1 MKIQSR
7 MPREEYNAIGALNMS
22 RLKQMKRSP
31 QHYHYALT
39 HPATSGPMTLGNATH
54 VAVLEPERY
63 ASEFAVW
70 DRRTAGG
77 NSAPRNGQHWEAFKS
92 SHEGQTILTLEQ
104 HDLARAIAAAVREDD
119 TAMRYLEAGE
129 PEVTLEW
136 ELVGRPRKGRVDW
149 LTKIDERPFI
159 VGLKTSRDCR
169 HFAFGSQAAKLGY
182 HMQWAWYHDGYHAIT
197 KRRPELV
204 EIVVESEAPHA
215 VAVYRIPD
223 DIIEQGRDE
232 YTQLVEVLKGCE
244 QTDNWPGPV
253 PLEETLTLPTWAYQ
267 REGESDLADLGL
279 EMEEA

>member
-1 MKIQSR
+1 MSIQSR
-7 MPREEYNAIGALNMS
+7 VPRTDYDAISALNMS
-22 RLKQMKRSP
+22 RLKELKRSP

-39 HPATSGPMTLGNATH
+39 HQKTSGPLTLGTATH

-63 ASEFAVW
+63 NAEFAVW

-77 NSAPRNGQHWEAFKS
+77 NSAPRNGQHWDAFKAA
-92 SHEGQTILTLEQ
+92 HEGQTILTLDQ
-104 HDLARAIAAAVREDD
+104 HDLARAIAKAVREDD
-119 TAMRYLEAGE
+119 GAMRYLEAGD
-129 PEVTLEW
+129 PEVTIEW
-136 ELVGRPRKGRVDW
+136 EFVGRQCKGRVDW
-149 LTKIDERPFI
+149 LTSIESRPFI

-169 HFAFGSQAAKLGY
+169 HFQFASQAAKLGY
-182 HMQWAWYHDGYHAIT
+182 HLAWSWYHDGYQLAT

-232 YTQLVEVLKGCE
+232 YMQLLEVLKGCE

-253 PLEETLTLPTWAYQ
+253 PLEETLTLPTWVYGTQ
-267 REGESDLADLGL
+267 SDDLADLDL
-279 EMEEA
+279 EEA